1 MDRYILPN
9 IKQYKNIDD
18 LFESTDKS
26 NTTRFTDKSS
36 FLGTIIKTHHL
47 CIVGEPGIGKSRLLK
62 ELESS
67 LSSKDV
73 VKCNAVD
80 FISKSIGTDVKY
92 CIVDALDEVESN
104 QFSRVFREI
113 KDFCENNK
121 NTNVVFSCRK
131 HYVASYARI
140 FSSFTDLSYIELLRL
155 DDESVR
161 DILSSCSKQVISN
174 IGKSNKMLDLLSVP
188 RYLEYFIEYQ
198 KENVNCKNIGQIF
211 EQFVEKNILNAI
223 DNYNHTQCDKNN
235 LAILIQRV
243 LEKIAFVMEIGRLD
257 SITKD
262 ELYTILD
269 GISGNMTQM
278 VLSNLS
284 LLFFENRILKETNGV
299 LMFPDTEIQE
309 YLAAKELCR
318 HDNIESVLYD
328 IAVCHDIKHIYPNW
342 LDVIPHVSYT
352 RSLSYFNIFKLILS
366 YESNLELDSL
376 DALLRYVDPTILS
389 IEQKAELFKIIWN
402 NYFSRPVYIRW
413 RSPILSILQQCYSA
427 GCSQMIMP
435 ATEHLNKIQLSNIS
449 AILEVLAQGNCL
461 SAEVI
466 SYWANA
472 AKKLVENQNSDIQY
486 VSLSIYEAI
495 NDIEGLV
502 GLAKKFD
509 TFNSDIKGKYCDIT
523 GYNGFTDKNVI
534 QCWIKECYQSNPHA
548 INAILCI
555 ENTELIISTYK
566 QIVNTNKI
574 EKFFNPVG
582 NLSVHYFSLI
592 KQILAVFHKN
602 KEAKN
607 DLTQLFAVYL
617 KTRYYHKISGDE
629 TRLFKQIVQD
639 DSVSLCFVQSLD
651 QNRGL
656 WYYLKNIEPEYID
669 YDLICAIEN
678 ILVKLCKDNY
688 NIDRCLLSL
697 LSKVRHDQDK
707 QLSLSKYLARYSDVF
722 KRWDKSEREEKTSNS
737 DKELEEAYNYLVD
750 QNIKSKDKYDC
761 ALFLCE
767 NIDYLKS
774 IDYNKVFT
782 VIYDFFNN
790 VDLDKTKTKTKTKK
804 KDPHSCNLSLG
815 LIYIPHFV
823 NAVCELGQEEKLMQ
837 YRMILAKTLP
847 FINRVGN
854 IDSRTISSS
863 YKKIIGK
870 LSTDENAI
878 LIDWW
883 KSRNDDYLNISP
895 DDIMSCIT
903 EYGMGSLSYKLEE
916 YVDIFIAKQ
925 SQENEYVASKALE
938 LIAKDY
944 VKWGVEDYRKLFDS
958 IEKRGIK
965 GMKMQCNAIMIEKFH
980 DEKAISWRFSY
991 LKENIV
997 STRQFESH
1005 HVRLVSDEEQEIS
1018 GANPRMFRCFMS
1030 VQEESVILNMIELFK
1045 FGLSLSPQTENREYA
1060 SYLMSQIYMYFIN
1073 MKKIHFIHELR
1084 AHVERHCESYADYN
1098 AYNIMNH
1105 YELVFMNLDRGSI
1118 DASVKKYNTCITNAY
1133 LPIRNDADFRNYFT
1147 TIALEV
1153 QKEIQD
1159 QGIYSLVNSQALSED
1174 FIQRELKN
1182 TIINK
1187 CSQLGLTNVRVDR
1200 EVALQDNKRTD
1211 FLIWYGMCNPI
1222 MIELKLLHNK
1232 EIQSTKERQAY
1243 KMKFEKYSKATNAC
1257 LSVFWVF
1264 DVGRGGKQNIF
1275 EVLKDEYR
1283 GLPFTT
1289 CLLTK
1294 CKCSSGRDT
1303 GAIVKKHIGKKTT
1316 RKKRK

>member
-1 MDRYILPN
+1 MDRYILPY
-9 IKQYKNIDD
+9 IKQYKKIDD
-18 LFESTDKS
+18 LLESTDKS
-26 NTTRFTDKSS
+26 NSTRIIDKSS
-36 FLGTIIKTHHL
+36 FLDTIRNTHHL
-47 CIVGEPGIGKSRLLK
+47 CVVGEPGIGKSRLLK
-62 ELESS
+62 ELEST

-80 FISKSIGTDVKY
+80 FISKSVGINVKY
-92 CIVDALDEVESN
+92 CIVDALDEVGSN

-140 FSSFTDLSYIELLRL
+140 FSSYTDLSYIELLRL
-155 DDESVR
+155 DDESVE
-161 DILSSCSKQVISN
+161 DILSSCSKQVICN
-174 IGKSNKMLDLLSVP
+174 IGKSKKMLGLLSIP

-198 KENVNCKNIGQIF
+198 KENVDCQNIGRIF
-211 EQFVEKNILNAI
+211 EQFVEKNILKAI
-223 DNYNHTQCDKNN
+223 EEYDNTQCDKNN

-269 GISGNMTQM
+269 GISGNMAQM

-284 LLFFENRILKETNGV
+284 LLFFENRILKETNDV

-318 HDNIESVLYD
+318 QDNIESVLYD
-328 IAVCHDIKHIYPNW
+328 IAVSHDVKHIYPNW

-352 RSLSYFNIFKLILS
+352 RSPSFFNIFKLILS

-376 DALLRYVDPTILS
+376 DALLRYVDPTILT

-402 NYFSRPVYIRW
+402 NYLRRPVYIRW
-413 RSPILSILQQCYSA
+413 RSPILYILQQCYSA
-427 GCSQMIMP
+427 GCCQMLMP
-435 ATEHLNKIQLSNIS
+435 TTEHLNKIQLSNIS
-449 AILEVLAQGNCL
+449 AILEVLAHCDRL
-461 SAEVI
+461 SPEVI

-472 AKKLVENQNSDIQY
+472 AKKLVEKQNSDIQY
-486 VSLSIYEAI
+486 VSLSIFEAI
-495 NDIEGLV
+495 NDIEDLI

-509 TFNSDIKGKYCDIT
+509 TFNSDVKGKYCDIT

-534 QCWIKECYQSNPHA
+534 QCWINECYQSNPHA

-555 ENTELIISTYK
+555 ENTELIISTCK
-566 QIVNTNKI
+566 QIVNNNKI
-574 EKFFNPVG
+574 EKFFNPAG

-722 KRWDKSEREEKTSNS
+722 KRWDKSEGEENTSNS

-750 QNIKSKDKYDC
+750 QNIKSKDKYYC

-790 VDLDKTKTKTKTKK
+790 VDLDKTKTKTKK
-804 KDPHSCNLSLG
+804 KDPHSCNLSWN

-847 FINRVGN
+847 LTRRVGN
-854 IDSRTISSS
+854 IDPHTICSF

-870 LSTDENAI
+870 LSTEENAI
-878 LIDWW
+878 LSDWW
-883 KSRNDDYLNISP
+883 KSRNDDYLKISP

-903 EYGMGSLSYKLEE
+903 EYGMLSLSYKLEE
-916 YVDIFIAKQ
+916 YVNTFVAKQ
-925 SQENEYVASKALE
+925 SQENAYVASKALE

-958 IEKRGIK
+958 IEKCGIK

-1030 VQEESVILNMIELFK
+1030 VQEESVIQNMLELFK
-1045 FGLSLSPQTENREYA
+1045 YGLRLSPQKETREYS
-1060 SYLMSQIYMYFIN
+1060 SYLLSQIYLYFIN
-1073 MKKIHFIHELR
+1073 MKKMHFIQELR
-1084 AHVERHCESYADYN
+1084 TLVERHCDGFPDYN

-1105 YELVFMNLDRGSI
+1105 YELVFMNSDRSSV

-1133 LPIRNDADFRNYFT
+1133 LPIRNNADFRNYFT

-1303 GAIVKKHIGKKTT
+1303 GAIVKKQIGKKTT

>member
-1 MDRYILPN
+1 MDRYILPY
-9 IKQYKNIDD
+9 IKQYIKIDD
-18 LFESTDKS
+18 LLESTDKS
-26 NTTRFTDKSS
+26 NSTRITDKSS
-36 FLGTIIKTHHL
+36 FLDTIRNTHHL
-47 CIVGEPGIGKSRLLK
+47 CVVGEPGIGKSRLLK
-62 ELESS
+62 EFESA

-80 FISKSIGTDVKY
+80 FISKSVGINVKY

-198 KENVNCKNIGQIF
+198 KENVDCEDIGQIF
-211 EQFVEKNILNAI
+211 EVFVEKNILHAI
-223 DNYNHTQCDKNN
+223 EKYDNTQCDKNN
-235 LAILIQRV
+235 LAILTQRV

-269 GISGNMTQM
+269 GISGNMAQM

-318 HDNIESVLYD
+318 QDNIESVLYD
-328 IAVCHDIKHIYPNW
+328 IAVCHYIKHIYPNW

-376 DALLRYVDPTILS
+376 DALLRYLDPTILS
-389 IEQKAELFKIIWN
+389 VEQKAELFKIIWN
-402 NYFSRPVYIRW
+402 IYLRRPVYIRW
-413 RSPILSILQQCYSA
+413 RSPILSILKQCYSV
-427 GCSQMIMP
+427 GCCQMLMP
-435 ATEHLNKIQLSNIS
+435 TTEYLNKIQLSNIS

-461 SAEVI
+461 STEVI

-523 GYNGFTDKNVI
+523 GYNGFADKNVI

-582 NLSVHYFSLI
+582 NLSVHYFSLV

-607 DLTQLFAVYL
+607 DLIQLFAVYL
-617 KTRYYHKISGDE
+617 KTRYYHNISGDE
-629 TRLFKQIVQD
+629 SKLFKQIIQD

-678 ILVKLCKDNY
+678 ILVQLYKDNY
-688 NIDRCLLSL
+688 NVDRCLLSL
-697 LSKVRHDQDK
+697 LSKVRHDEDK

-722 KRWDKSEREEKTSNS
+722 KRLDKSEGEENTPNN

-750 QNIKSKDKYDC
+750 QNIKSKDKYYY

-767 NIDYLKS
+767 NINYLKS

-790 VDLDKTKTKTKTKK
+790 VDLGKTKTKK
-804 KDPHSCNLSLG
+804 EGPNSYTLSWD

-823 NAVCELGQEEKLMQ
+823 NAVCELGQEEKLMK
-837 YRMILAKTLP
+837 YRMILAKNLP
-847 FINRVGN
+847 LRSRVGN
-854 IDSRTISSS
+854 IDSHTISSFF
-863 YKKIIGK
+863 KKIIGK
-870 LSTDENAI
+870 LSTEESAM
-878 LIDWW
+878 LSDWW
-883 KSRNDDYLNISP
+883 KSRNDDFLKISP
-895 DDIMSCIT
+895 DDIIECIT
-903 EYGMGSLSYKLEE
+903 EYGMDFLSYKLEE
-916 YVDIFIAKQ
+916 YVNTYVADQ
-925 SQENEYVASKALE
+925 SQENAYIASKALE
-938 LIAKDY
+938 LIDKDY
-944 VKWGVEDYRKLFDS
+944 VKWGVED
-958 IEKRGIK
+958 
-965 GMKMQCNAIMIEKFH
+965 
-980 DEKAISWRFSY
+980 
-991 LKENIV
+991 
-997 STRQFESH
+997 
-1005 HVRLVSDEEQEIS
+1005 
-1018 GANPRMFRCFMS
+1018 
-1030 VQEESVILNMIELFK
+1030 
-1045 FGLSLSPQTENREYA
+1045 
-1060 SYLMSQIYMYFIN
+1060 
-1073 MKKIHFIHELR
+1073 
-1084 AHVERHCESYADYN
+1084 
-1098 AYNIMNH
+1098 
-1105 YELVFMNLDRGSI
+1105 
-1118 DASVKKYNTCITNAY
+1118 
-1133 LPIRNDADFRNYFT
+1133 
-1147 TIALEV
+1147 
-1153 QKEIQD
+1153 
-1159 QGIYSLVNSQALSED
+1159 
-1174 FIQRELKN
+1174 
-1182 TIINK
+1182 
-1187 CSQLGLTNVRVDR
+1187 
-1200 EVALQDNKRTD
+1200 
-1211 FLIWYGMCNPI
+1211 
-1222 MIELKLLHNK
+1222 
-1232 EIQSTKERQAY
+1232 
-1243 KMKFEKYSKATNAC
+1243 
-1257 LSVFWVF
+1257 
-1264 DVGRGGKQNIF
+1264 
-1275 EVLKDEYR
+1275 
-1283 GLPFTT
+1283 
-1289 CLLTK
+1289 
-1294 CKCSSGRDT
+1294 
-1303 GAIVKKHIGKKTT
+1303 
-1316 RKKRK
+1316 

>member
-1 MDRYILPN
+1 MDRYILPY
-9 IKQYKNIDD
+9 IKQYKKIDD
-18 LFESTDKS
+18 LLESTDKS
-26 NTTRFTDKSS
+26 NSTRITDKSS
-36 FLGTIIKTHHL
+36 FLDTIRNTHHL
-47 CIVGEPGIGKSRLLK
+47 CVVGEPGIGKSRLLK
-62 ELESS
+62 ELEST

-80 FISKSIGTDVKY
+80 FISKSVGINVKY
-92 CIVDALDEVESN
+92 CIVDALDEVGSN

-155 DDESVR
+155 DDESVE
-161 DILSSCSKQVISN
+161 DILSSCSKQVICN
-174 IGKSNKMLDLLSVP
+174 IGKSKKMLGLLSIP

-198 KENVNCKNIGQIF
+198 KENVDCQNIGQIF
-211 EQFVEKNILNAI
+211 EQFVEKNILKAI
-223 DNYNHTQCDKNN
+223 EEYDNTQCDKNN

-269 GISGNMTQM
+269 GISGNMAQM

-284 LLFFENRILKETNGV
+284 LLFFENRILKETNDV

-318 HDNIESVLYD
+318 QDNIESVLYD
-328 IAVCHDIKHIYPNW
+328 IAVSHDVKHIYPNW

-352 RSLSYFNIFKLILS
+352 RSPSFFNIFKLILS
-366 YESNLELDSL
+366 YESNLDLDSL
-376 DALLRYVDPTILS
+376 DALLRYVDPTILT

-402 NYFSRPVYIRW
+402 NYLRRPVYIRW
-413 RSPILSILQQCYSA
+413 RSPILYILQQCYSA
-427 GCSQMIMP
+427 GCCQMLMP
-435 ATEHLNKIQLSNIS
+435 TTEHLNKIQLSNIS
-449 AILEVLAQGNCL
+449 AILEVLAQCDRL
-461 SAEVI
+461 SPEVI

-472 AKKLVENQNSDIQY
+472 AKKLVEKQNSDIQY
-486 VSLSIYEAI
+486 VSLSIFEAI
-495 NDIEGLV
+495 NDIEDLI

-509 TFNSDIKGKYCDIT
+509 TFNSDVKGKYCDIT

-534 QCWIKECYQSNPHA
+534 QCWINECYQSNPHA

-566 QIVNTNKI
+566 QIVNNNKI
-574 EKFFNPVG
+574 EKFFNPAG

-722 KRWDKSEREEKTSNS
+722 KRWDKSVGEENTSNS

-750 QNIKSKDKYDC
+750 QNIKSKDKYYC

-767 NIDYLKS
+767 NIDYLRS

-790 VDLDKTKTKTKTKK
+790 VDLDKTKTKTKK
-804 KDPHSCNLSLG
+804 KDPHSCNLSWD

-847 FINRVGN
+847 LTRRVGN
-854 IDSRTISSS
+854 IDPHTICSF

-870 LSTDENAI
+870 LSTEENAI
-878 LIDWW
+878 LSDWW
-883 KSRNDDYLNISP
+883 KSRNDDYLKISP

-903 EYGMGSLSYKLEE
+903 EYGMLSLSYKLEE
-916 YVDIFIAKQ
+916 YVNTFVAKQ
-925 SQENEYVASKALE
+925 SQENAYVASKALE

-958 IEKRGIK
+958 IEKCGIK

-1005 HVRLVSDEEQEIS
+1005 HVRLVSDEELEIS

-1030 VQEESVILNMIELFK
+1030 VQEESVIQNMLELFK
-1045 FGLSLSPQTENREYA
+1045 YGLRLSPQKETREYS
-1060 SYLMSQIYMYFIN
+1060 SYLLSQIYLYFIN
-1073 MKKIHFIHELR
+1073 MKKMHFIQELR
-1084 AHVERHCESYADYN
+1084 TLVERHCDGFPDYN

-1105 YELVFMNLDRGSI
+1105 YELVFMNSDRSSV

-1133 LPIRNDADFRNYFT
+1133 LPIRNNADFRNYFT

-1283 GLPFTT
+1283 GFPFTT

-1303 GAIVKKHIGKKTT
+1303 GAIVKKQIGKKTT

>member
-1 MDRYILPN
+1 MDRYILPY
-9 IKQYKNIDD
+9 IKQYKKIDD
-18 LFESTDKS
+18 LLESTDKS
-26 NTTRFTDKSS
+26 NSTRITDKSS
-36 FLGTIIKTHHL
+36 FLDTIRNTHHL
-47 CIVGEPGIGKSRLLK
+47 CVVGEPGIGKSRLLK
-62 ELESS
+62 ELEST
-67 LSSKDV
+67 LSSKEV

-80 FISKSIGTDVKY
+80 FISKSVGINVKY
-92 CIVDALDEVESN
+92 CIVDALDEVGSN

-161 DILSSCSKQVISN
+161 DFLSSCSKQVISN

-198 KENVNCKNIGQIF
+198 KENVDCEDIGQIF
-211 EQFVEKNILNAI
+211 EEFVEKNILHAI
-223 DNYNHTQCDKNN
+223 EKYDNTQCDKNN
-235 LAILIQRV
+235 LSILTQRV

-269 GISGNMTQM
+269 GISGNMAQM

-318 HDNIESVLYD
+318 QDNIESVLYD
-328 IAVCHDIKHIYPNW
+328 IAVSHDIKHIYPNW
-342 LDVIPHVSYT
+342 LDVIPHVSYI
-352 RSLSYFNIFKLILS
+352 RSSSFFNIFKLILS

-376 DALLRYVDPTILS
+376 DALLRYLDPTILS

-402 NYFSRPVYIRW
+402 IYLRKPVYIRW
-413 RSPILSILQQCYSA
+413 RSPILSILKQCYSV
-427 GCSQMIMP
+427 GCCQMLMP
-435 ATEHLNKIQLSNIS
+435 TTEHLNKIQLSNIS
-449 AILEVLAQGNCL
+449 AILEVLAQCDRL
-461 SAEVI
+461 SPEVI

-486 VSLSIYEAI
+486 ISLSIFEAI
-495 NDIEGLV
+495 NDIEGLI

-509 TFNSDIKGKYCDIT
+509 TFNSDVKGKYCDIT

-534 QCWIKECYQSNPHA
+534 QCWINECYQSNPHA

-566 QIVNTNKI
+566 QIVNNNKI
-574 EKFFNPVG
+574 EKFFNPAG

-678 ILVKLCKDNY
+678 ILVELCKDNY

-722 KRWDKSEREEKTSNS
+722 KRWDKSEGEENTSNS

-750 QNIKSKDKYDC
+750 QNIKSKDKYYC

-790 VDLDKTKTKTKTKK
+790 VDLDKTKTKK
-804 KDPHSCNLSLG
+804 KDPHSCNLSWD

-847 FINRVGN
+847 LTRRVGN
-854 IDSRTISSS
+854 IDPHTICSF

-870 LSTDENAI
+870 LSTEENAI
-878 LIDWW
+878 LSDWW
-883 KSRNDDYLNISP
+883 KSRNDDYLKISP

-903 EYGMGSLSYKLEE
+903 EYGMLSLSYKLEE
-916 YVDIFIAKQ
+916 YVNTFVAKQ
-925 SQENEYVASKALE
+925 SQENAYVASKALE

-958 IEKRGIK
+958 IEKCGIK

-1030 VQEESVILNMIELFK
+1030 VQEESVIQNMLELFK
-1045 FGLSLSPQTENREYA
+1045 YGLRLSPQKETREYS
-1060 SYLMSQIYMYFIN
+1060 SYLLSQIYLYFIN
-1073 MKKIHFIHELR
+1073 MKKMHFIQELR
-1084 AHVERHCESYADYN
+1084 TLVERHCDGFPDYN

-1105 YELVFMNLDRGSI
+1105 YELVFMNSDRSSV

-1133 LPIRNDADFRNYFT
+1133 LPIRNNADFRNYFT

-1303 GAIVKKHIGKKTT
+1303 GAIVKKQIGKKTT

>member
-1 MDRYILPN
+1 MDRYILPY
-9 IKQYKNIDD
+9 IKQYIKIDD
-18 LFESTDKS
+18 LLESTDKS
-26 NTTRFTDKSS
+26 NSTRITDKSS
-36 FLGTIIKTHHL
+36 FLDTIRNTHHL
-47 CIVGEPGIGKSRLLK
+47 CVVGEPGIGKSRLLK
-62 ELESS
+62 ELESA

-80 FISKSIGTDVKY
+80 FISKSVGINVKY

-198 KENVNCKNIGQIF
+198 KENVDCEDIGQIF
-211 EQFVEKNILNAI
+211 EVFVEKNILHAI
-223 DNYNHTQCDKNN
+223 EKYDNTQCDKNN
-235 LAILIQRV
+235 LAILTQRV

-269 GISGNMTQM
+269 GISGNMAQM

-318 HDNIESVLYD
+318 QDNIESVLYD
-328 IAVCHDIKHIYPNW
+328 IAVSHDVKHIYPNW
-342 LDVIPHVSYT
+342 LDVIPHVSYI
-352 RSLSYFNIFKLILS
+352 RSSSFFNIFKLILS

-376 DALLRYVDPTILS
+376 DALLRYLDPTILS
-389 IEQKAELFKIIWN
+389 VEQKAELFKIIWN
-402 NYFSRPVYIRW
+402 NYLRRPVYIRW
-413 RSPILSILQQCYSA
+413 RSPILSILQQCYSV
-427 GCSQMIMP
+427 GCCQMLMP
-435 ATEHLNKIQLSNIS
+435 TTEYLNKIQLSNIS

-582 NLSVHYFSLI
+582 NLSVHYFSLV
-592 KQILAVFHKN
+592 KQILAVFNKN

-607 DLTQLFAVYL
+607 DLIQLFAVYL

-629 TRLFKQIVQD
+629 SKLFKQIIQD

-678 ILVKLCKDNY
+678 ILVQLYKDNY
-688 NIDRCLLSL
+688 NVDRCLLSL
-697 LSKVRHDQDK
+697 LSKVRHDEDK

-722 KRWDKSEREEKTSNS
+722 KRLDKSEGEENTPNN

-750 QNIKSKDKYDC
+750 QNIKSKDKYYY

-767 NIDYLKS
+767 NINYLKS

-790 VDLDKTKTKTKTKK
+790 VDLGKTKTKK
-804 KDPHSCNLSLG
+804 EGPNSYTLSWD

-823 NAVCELGQEEKLMQ
+823 NAVCELGQEEKLMK
-837 YRMILAKTLP
+837 YRMILAKNLP
-847 FINRVGN
+847 LRSRVGN
-854 IDSRTISSS
+854 IDSHTISSFF
-863 YKKIIGK
+863 KKIIGK
-870 LSTDENAI
+870 LSTEESAM
-878 LIDWW
+878 LSDWW
-883 KSRNDDYLNISP
+883 KSRNDDFLKISP
-895 DDIMSCIT
+895 DDIMECIT
-903 EYGMGSLSYKLEE
+903 EYGMDFLSYKLEE
-916 YVDIFIAKQ
+916 YVNTYVADQ
-925 SQENEYVASKALE
+925 SQENAYIASKALE

-958 IEKRGIK
+958 IEKYGIK

-1030 VQEESVILNMIELFK
+1030 VQEESVIQNMLELFE
-1045 FGLSLSPQTENREYA
+1045 FGLNLSPRIVNREYS
-1060 SYLMSQIYMYFIN
+1060 SYLMSQIYIN
-1073 MKKIHFIHELR
+1073 
-1084 AHVERHCESYADYN
+1084 
-1098 AYNIMNH
+1098 
-1105 YELVFMNLDRGSI
+1105 
-1118 DASVKKYNTCITNAY
+1118 T
-1133 LPIRNDADFRNYFT
+1133 
-1147 TIALEV
+1147 AL
-1153 QKEIQD
+1153 
-1159 QGIYSLVNSQALSED
+1159 N
-1174 FIQRELKN
+1174 
-1182 TIINK
+1182 
-1187 CSQLGLTNVRVDR
+1187 
-1200 EVALQDNKRTD
+1200 
-1211 FLIWYGMCNPI
+1211 
-1222 MIELKLLHNK
+1222 
-1232 EIQSTKERQAY
+1232 
-1243 KMKFEKYSKATNAC
+1243 
-1257 LSVFWVF
+1257 
-1264 DVGRGGKQNIF
+1264 
-1275 EVLKDEYR
+1275 
-1283 GLPFTT
+1283 
-1289 CLLTK
+1289 
-1294 CKCSSGRDT
+1294 
-1303 GAIVKKHIGKKTT
+1303 
-1316 RKKRK
+1316 